1 MIIVAVILFIFVAP
15 FATLYT
21 IVYYLFNEKENRR
34 KYMYR
39 VSYTID
45 VLANVLGGEFFE
57 AILSLKRREES
68 YWGKPN
74 RSISEAIGEEMYN
87 NNFNTRFN
95 WFNRLLDKVFKEENH
110 SLTAY
115 LKGK

>member
-1 MIIVAVILFIFVAP
+1 
-15 FATLYT
+15 
-21 IVYYLFNEKENRR
+21 
-34 KYMYR
+34 MYR

-57 AILSLKRREES
+57 AILAKKRRSNS

-87 NNFNTRFN
+87 SNFNNKFD
-95 WFNRLLDKVFKEENH
+95 WFNNLLDKVFKEKDH
-110 SLTAY
+110 SLNAY
-115 LKGK
+115 LKGR